1 MLPAAVVVLAVKVE
15 NRPHVFGDERLTYDD
30 LGNGVHRLV
39 HHAGFSD
46 DLDIPLLLA
55 TDGARLTGLDFS
67 AATFVLG
74 RETLRVTDRP
84 GMAKWRERLFVTM
97 LRNATTADVFFKLP
111 PDRTI
116 ELGVQVEL

>member
-1 MLPAAVVVLAVKVE
+1 MLFRSGTACASSAALVGGEWLVC
-15 NRPHVFGDERLTYDD
+15 FDEE
-30 LGNGVHRLV
+30 H
-39 HHAGFSD
+39 
-46 DLDIPLLLA
+46 LDQPFKAPLLLA

>member
-1 MLPAAVVVLAVKVE
+1 MLEV
-15 NRPHVFGDERLTYDD
+15 
-30 LGNGVHRLV
+30 
-39 HHAGFSD
+39 SS
-46 DLDIPLLLA
+46 PLLLA